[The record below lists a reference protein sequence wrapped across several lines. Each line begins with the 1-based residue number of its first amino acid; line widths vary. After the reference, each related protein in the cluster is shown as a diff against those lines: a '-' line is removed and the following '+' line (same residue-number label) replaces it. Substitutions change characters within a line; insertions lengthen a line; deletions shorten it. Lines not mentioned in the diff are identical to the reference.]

1 MPRPTFRVLT
11 LTLILAVTPRL
22 AAAQV
27 AARPFDYDRLSDEA
41 AGLLS
46 SYLRVTSVNPPGNEL
61 AAARWLKETLARE
74 GIEGMI
80 LDTAELG
87 PGRAN
92 FYARLRGTGA
102 RKAIALVHH
111 MDVVP
116 ATASQWKRDPFGG
129 EVVDGEVWGRG
140 AVDMKGHGIIQLMA
154 LVAIKRAGLV
164 LDRDLVYIGNADE
177 ESDGLGAI
185 TFVRQHPDLI
195 RDVEYLLTEGAD
207 TRVEGG
213 KVRWFGV
220 DVGEKRPLWTRLVVE
235 GVTSHGSVPIGNQN
249 PVPRLARAVTRVAAW
264 ETPLRLTPAVERFF
278 KAQGLD
284 QQGEARRWLSD
295 PRAALATPE
304 GRRWLTAEPER
315 NALLRA
321 TISPTVLV
329 GSDKTNTIP
338 QRATADLDIRLL
350 PDEDPGQFLL
360 ELRRVIGDSLVRL
373 EEITPITPRYDAPL
387 DTELF
392 QVLEAVAG
400 EMLPGVP
407 VATPVSPGA
416 TDRPTYAKTGIVA
429 YGLDPYLIE
438 LDQNRYMAHGND
450 ERLSVQNIGWG
461 VRFYLR
467 VLEQLAGPRN
477 P

>member
-1 MPRPTFRVLT
+1 
-11 LTLILAVTPRL
+11 
-22 AAAQV
+22 
-27 AARPFDYDRLSDEA
+27 
-41 AGLLS
+41 
-46 SYLRVTSVNPPGNEL
+46 
-61 AAARWLKETLARE
+61 
-74 GIEGMI
+74 
-80 LDTAELG
+80 
-87 PGRAN
+87 
-92 FYARLRGTGA
+92 
-102 RKAIALVHH
+102 

-116 ATASQWKRDPFGG
+116 ATSSQWKRDPFGG

-154 LVAIKRAGLV
+154 LVAIKRAGLI

-185 TFVRQHPDLI
+185 TFVRQHPDLL

-213 KVRWFGV
+213 RVRWFGV
-220 DVGEKRPLWTRLVVE
+220 NVGEKRPLWTRLVVE
-235 GVTSHGSVPIGNQN
+235 GVTSHGSVPIGDQN
-249 PVPRLARAVTRVAAW
+249 PVPRLARAVARVGAW

-278 KAQGLD
+278 KAQSRD

-295 PRAALATPE
+295 PRTALAKPE
-304 GRRWLTAEPER
+304 GRRWLVAEPER

-338 QRATADLDIRLL
+338 GRATADLDIRLL
-350 PDEDPGQFLL
+350 PDEDPEQFLR
-360 ELRRVIGDSLVRL
+360 ELRRVIADSLVRL
-373 EEITPITPRYDAPL
+373 EEISPITPRYDAPL

-392 QVLEAVAG
+392 HALEAVAG
-400 EMLPGVP
+400 EMLPGIP

-416 TDRPTYAKTGIVA
+416 TDRPTYARAGITA
-429 YGLDPYLIE
+429 YGIDPYLIE
-438 LDQNRYMAHGND
+438 LEQNRYMAHGDD
-450 ERLSVQNIGWG
+450 ERLSVENIGWG

-467 VLEQLAGPRN
+467 VLQKMMEPSR